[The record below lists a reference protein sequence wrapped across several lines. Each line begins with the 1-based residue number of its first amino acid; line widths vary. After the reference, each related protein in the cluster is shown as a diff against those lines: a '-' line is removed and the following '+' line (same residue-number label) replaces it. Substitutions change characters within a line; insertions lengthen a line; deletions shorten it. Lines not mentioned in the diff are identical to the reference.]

1 VALLALAY
9 LAFVSLGLP
18 DTVLGVAW
26 PSLRETFTLPQA
38 MLGAPLALAATA
50 YFLSGLLAGRLLRR
64 WGVGLLLTLSTA
76 LVTVGIAGQTS
87 SPAFVLFVVAT
98 CLIGFGSGAI
108 DTGLNTYAAKNLG
121 ARHMTWLH
129 AAYSV
134 GAALGP
140 AIMTALL
147 ARGAGWRTGYAVIC
161 AALGMLTVAFTVTRR
176 RWGEGGNEATRA
188 NSGWAAL
195 RHPHVGLQVAVFFVY
210 SGTEIAAGQWS
221 YTVLTES
228 RGVETT
234 TAGVWVSL
242 YWASLLAGRIVL
254 GFVVERVGTVRLLR
268 FGTVGAVVG
277 TLLFAAPGLPPAVGA
292 VGLALLGFALAPIY
306 PGLMSETPRRVGA
319 QLAPHA
325 VGFQV
330 SAATLGV
337 AVIPNVAGLLGKR
350 FGLVAIAPMVA
361 GCAVLL
367 AVLHETLVATADRP
381 TSP

>member
-1 VALLALAY
+1 VDAPGEPGTEAL
-9 LAFVSLGLP
+9 
-18 DTVLGVAW
+18 
-26 PSLRETFTLPQA
+26 
-38 MLGAPLALAATA
+38 
-50 YFLSGLLAGRLLRR
+50 
-64 WGVGLLLTLSTA
+64 
-76 LVTVGIAGQTS
+76 
-87 SPAFVLFVVAT
+87 
-98 CLIGFGSGAI
+98 
-108 DTGLNTYAAKNLG
+108 
-121 ARHMTWLH
+121 
-129 AAYSV
+129 
-134 GAALGP
+134 
-140 AIMTALL
+140 
-147 ARGAGWRTGYAVIC
+147 
-161 AALGMLTVAFTVTRR
+161 
-176 RWGEGGNEATRA
+176 NEATRA
-188 NSGWAAL
+188 SSGWAAL
-195 RHPHVGLQVAVFFVY
+195 RHPRVGLQVAVFFVY

-228 RGVETT
+228 RGVEAT

-381 TSP
+381 ASP